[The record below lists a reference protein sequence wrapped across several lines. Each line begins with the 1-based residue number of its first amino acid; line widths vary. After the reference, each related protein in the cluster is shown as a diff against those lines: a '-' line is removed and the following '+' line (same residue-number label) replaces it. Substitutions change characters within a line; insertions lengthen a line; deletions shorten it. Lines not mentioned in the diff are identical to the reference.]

1 MPLPLINDY
10 KTAIANAKG
19 RFATLEFE
27 PHLDARRSP
36 VFLAGNFA
44 GVFKV
49 VTKDGEHLAIKCF
62 TREVPNLPRRYA
74 AVAKFCRTAQCPYVV
89 PLQFLSAEVFVTS
102 RVAPHADYAVVTMP
116 WIDGRSIGA
125 VAEILCQRGNAAALA
140 GLTRAWSRLC
150 LDLLQRGIAHGDLK
164 HDNILVSQD
173 GRLKLIDYDSMY
185 LPELK
190 GLPSTMLGGINFQ
203 HPKRDVRHFDAAIDH
218 FSMLV
223 ILLSLRALTFGP
235 ELFRRHHNGE
245 NLILT
250 KDDFTRPEGSDL
262 LKVLAVSP
270 DFHVRDWTSHLI
282 KSAKAPSIGIPGMEV
297 ILKSAA
303 KIDATPA
310 LPPKK
315 GLFSFF
321 S

>member
-1 MPLPLINDY
+1 
-10 KTAIANAKG
+10 
-19 RFATLEFE
+19 
-27 PHLDARRSP
+27 
-36 VFLAGNFA
+36 
-44 GVFKV
+44 
-49 VTKDGEHLAIKCF
+49 
-62 TREVPNLPRRYA
+62 
-74 AVAKFCRTAQCPYVV
+74 
-89 PLQFLSAEVFVTS
+89 
-102 RVAPHADYAVVTMP
+102 MP

-235 ELFRRHHNGE
+235 ELFRCHHNGE

-282 KSAKAPSIGIPGMEV
+282 KSAKAPSIGIPGMDV
-297 ILKSAA
+297 ILKTAA

-315 GLFSFF
+315 ALFSFF